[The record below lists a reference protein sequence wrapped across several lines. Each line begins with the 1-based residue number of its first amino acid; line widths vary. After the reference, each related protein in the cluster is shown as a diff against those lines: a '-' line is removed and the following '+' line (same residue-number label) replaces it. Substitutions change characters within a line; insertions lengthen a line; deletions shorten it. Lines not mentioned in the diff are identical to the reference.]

1 MYSKELLNEEVRASL
16 SVGDAERLI
25 SSINENL
32 DDDDLTE
39 KLRQVRNI
47 FARGGSDLQFDQNEL
62 DVQTLVKMIEPLMEN
77 FVKTEWLD
85 GLALLFQ
92 ILFNSCDFY
101 SRSGSIL
108 DLYFPGEKLRWV
120 TKAKVFDMNSLFLEQ
135 LKKLEL
141 ERSKVSP
148 LLCAVLF
155 QEFRANKPPS
165 ENAPEAISHCLRFC
179 ISSQGNLYR
188 FLLERTAAAGLN
200 ICSEAKICR

>member
-16 SVGDAERLI
+16 SVGDVERLI

-62 DVQTLVKMIEPLMEN
+62 DIQTLVKMIEPLMAN

-92 ILFNSCDFY
+92 ILFNSSDFY
-101 SRSGSIL
+101 SRSLSIL
-108 DLYFPGEKLRWV
+108 DLYFPGEKLR
-120 TKAKVFDMNSLFLEQ
+120 
-135 LKKLEL
+135 
-141 ERSKVSP
+141 
-148 LLCAVLF
+148 
-155 QEFRANKPPS
+155 
-165 ENAPEAISHCLRFC
+165 
-179 ISSQGNLYR
+179 
-188 FLLERTAAAGLN
+188 
-200 ICSEAKICR
+200 